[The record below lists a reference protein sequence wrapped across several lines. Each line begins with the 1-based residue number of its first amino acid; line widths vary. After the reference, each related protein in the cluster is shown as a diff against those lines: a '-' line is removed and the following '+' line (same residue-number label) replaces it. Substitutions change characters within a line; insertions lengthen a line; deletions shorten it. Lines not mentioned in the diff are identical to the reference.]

1 MRRRV
6 VKIVDE
12 KGVRPTASKVR
23 VYFSMIG
30 QDLNGVSFLDAFGG
44 SGIMGLEV
52 WSRGAT
58 PVLITEKNTRSVQ
71 QIRRQVQAF
80 NTSISVQRIDAAK
93 GMTGDWDVIFLDP
106 PYRLDIHPYLTQ
118 ALEVSAWIVI
128 AETAVESPPNLA
140 IVQSIL
146 DKKWLVCMEAKALWC
161 IDDYDFSAEH
171 FSIGFGRCPVI
182 NHVSKSLKISAWSKA
197 KTGSD
202 FTPNNACRASSPAVI
217 LTSVFDAISRFVKT
231 TERLCCRLS
240 LLGFEYT

>member
-1 MRRRV
+1 MNVLSPLQRNQYTSNFNDVTVVQTNIHNGEIMHITGGKLRRRL

-23 VYFSMIG
+23 EAIFSMIG

-44 SGIMGLEV
+44 SGIMGLEA
-52 WSRGAT
+52 WSRGAS

-80 NTSISVQRIDAAK
+80 NISISVQRIDAAK

-140 IVQSIL
+140 IVQSVM
-146 DKKWLVCMEAKALWC
+146 DKRCWSVWKQKHYGASMVT
-161 IDDYDFSAEH
+161 IFQRNTSA
-171 FSIGFGRCPVI
+171 
-182 NHVSKSLKISAWSKA
+182 
-197 KTGSD
+197 
-202 FTPNNACRASSPAVI
+202 
-217 LTSVFDAISRFVKT
+217 
-231 TERLCCRLS
+231 
-240 LLGFEYT
+240 